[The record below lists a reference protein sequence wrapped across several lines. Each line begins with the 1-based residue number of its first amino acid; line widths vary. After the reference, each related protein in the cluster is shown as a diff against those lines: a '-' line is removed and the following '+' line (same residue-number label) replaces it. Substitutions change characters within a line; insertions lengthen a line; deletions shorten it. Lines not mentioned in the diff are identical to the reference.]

1 MIRPS
6 QENPFDLNKASDFTD
21 EEIAEQWVDLAN
33 TSGGLVE
40 ILNPKS
46 RMPML
51 LLGGK
56 GSGKTHL
63 MRYCSA
69 PVQAARHFGDVAQAA
84 IADGYL
90 GVYITLDALNT
101 DKFAREEPV
110 EDHWTLVF
118 AHYFELWL
126 ATSLLATLRDC
137 ARSQSLTFRELDFV
151 AAVIE
156 LFDVEPPTIPSNLD
170 ELLDHLTRTRKNID
184 NVVNNARL
192 RGERPVFEI
201 TFSAGR
207 LVFGVPEL
215 VSRYAPA
222 LDDVLFVYLIDE
234 VENLTVDQQRFLNS
248 LIRYRRGSATIR
260 VGGRLYGMKTLETTG
275 SGEPIRRGAEYE
287 RVVLDEILREHPT
300 QYDGLVRRLVAKRLK
315 RAGYTVAAETD
326 IDQYFEKIDNR
337 DYWLSVDNLLPQPR
351 TNQRAPYYQKL
362 ARDLKSNLNL
372 DEPTI
377 ITVINALQV
386 PNHRFLEKAAT
397 FKYRKSWPSNPDCA
411 VSLALEVG
419 NQARALAQG
428 DRDEGSDLAKLISH
442 FSSDILAQLFHDYAR
457 RLPYAGFE
465 TMVELSQGITRNL
478 LMNLKHIFR
487 RSRFAGE
494 EPFMS
499 GVISIKSQSDG
510 VRDGASWFWE
520 DAQPPSGGLQVRDAI
535 ENIAVL
541 FRTVRLSHSPSECA
555 LCAFSVSLESLNE
568 TSRRTLNVAENWSY
582 LVKLKEG
589 RRNKN
594 SNRIDALYQLGPM
607 LAPRWEISEHR
618 RGTIELQHD
627 LANAILDPAHREELF
642 ELMKTRLG
650 RLLTPSG
657 SKASENPRLI

>member
-69 PVQAARHFGDVAQAA
+69 PVQAARHFGDVAQSA

>member
-1 MIRPS
+1 MARPS

-21 EEIAEQWVDLAN
+21 QEIADQWVDLAN
-33 TSGGLVE
+33 AAGGLVD

-69 PVQAARHFGDVAQAA
+69 PVQAARHSGDVAQAA
-84 IADGYL
+84 IVDGYL
-90 GVYITLDALNT
+90 GIYVTLDALNT

-110 EDHWTLVF
+110 EDYWSLVF
-118 AHYFELWL
+118 SHYFELWL
-126 ATSLLATLRDC
+126 ATALLATIRDC
-137 ARSQSLTFRELDFV
+137 ARSESLDFNEPEFVV
-151 AAVIE
+151 AVVG
-156 LFDVEPPTIPSNLD
+156 LFDIEPDVTPSSLN
-170 ELLDHLTRTRKNID
+170 ELYDYLTRTRKSID
-184 NVVNNARL
+184 SIVNNSRL
-192 RGERPVFEI
+192 RGERPVFDI

-222 LDDVLFVYLIDE
+222 LSDVLFVYLIDE
-234 VENLTVDQQRFLNS
+234 VENLTSDQQRFLNS

-287 RVVLDEILREHPT
+287 RVVLDEILRDHPQ
-300 QYDGLVRRLVAKRLK
+300 QYDGLVRSLVAKRLE
-315 RAGYTVAAETD
+315 RAGFSAAAQSK
-326 IDQYFEKIDNR
+326 IDVYFEELDAS
-337 DYWLSVDNLLPQPR
+337 DYWRSVEKLLPKRRDDQP
-351 TNQRAPYYQKL
+351 APYHRKL
-362 ARDLKSNLNL
+362 AADLKTALGL

-377 ITVINALQV
+377 TGIIDALQV
-386 PNHRFLEKAAT
+386 PEHRFLEKAAS
-397 FKYRKSWPSNPDCA
+397 FQFRKSWPSNCDDA
-411 VSLALEVG
+411 VVLAVKVG
-419 NQARALAQG
+419 DEARALDRG
-428 DRDEGSDLAKLISH
+428 DRDTGADLGGLISY

-457 RLPYAGFE
+457 RLPYASFE

-478 LMNLKHIFR
+478 LVNLKHIFR

-499 GVISIKSQSDG
+499 GLISIKSQSDG

-520 DAQPPSGGLQVRDAI
+520 DAQPPSGGLQVRDAV
-535 ENIAVL
+535 ESVAVL

-555 LCAFSVSLESLNE
+555 LCAFSVPWESLSEN
-568 TSRRTLNVAENWSY
+568 SRRTLIVAENWSY
-582 LVKLKEG
+582 LVKLQEG

-594 SNRIDALYQLGPM
+594 SKRIDALYQLGPM
-607 LAPRWEISEHR
+607 LAPRWEVSEHR
-618 RGTIELQHD
+618 RGTIELKHD
-627 LANAILDPAHREELF
+627 LADAILDPAHRVELPS
-642 ELMKTRLG
+642 LMKKRLA
-650 RLLTPSG
+650 RLVTPSVSG
-657 SKASENPRLI
+657 APTDPRLI

>member
-21 EEIAEQWVDLAN
+21 REIAEQWVDLAN
-33 TSGGLVE
+33 AAGGLVD

-69 PVQAARHFGDVAQAA
+69 PVQAARHSDDVAQAA

-90 GVYITLDALNT
+90 GVYVPLDALNT

-110 EDHWTLVF
+110 EEYWSLVF

-126 ATSLLATLRDC
+126 ATALLATIRDC
-137 ARSQSLTFRELDFV
+137 ARSESLTFDEVGFV
-151 AAVIE
+151 SAVVQ
-156 LFDVEPPTIPSNLD
+156 LFDAEPDVAPLNLD
-170 ELLDHLTRTRKNID
+170 GLFDHLTRTRKNID
-184 NVVNNARL
+184 SVVNNSRL
-192 RGERPVFEI
+192 RGERPLFDI

-207 LVFGVPEL
+207 LAFGIPEL
-215 VSRYAPA
+215 VSRFAPA
-222 LDDVLFVYLIDE
+222 LHDVLFVYLIDE
-234 VENLTVDQQRFLNS
+234 VENLTEDQQRFLNS

-260 VGGRLYGMKTLETTG
+260 VGGRLYGMKTFETTG
-275 SGEPIRRGAEYE
+275 SGEPIRLGAEYE
-287 RVVLDEILREHPT
+287 RVVLDEILREEPE
-300 QYDGLVRRLVAKRLK
+300 QYNGLVRSLVSKRLV
-315 RAGYTVAAETD
+315 RAGYATAAQTP
-326 IDQYFEKIDNR
+326 IDLYFEVLDSR
-337 DYWLSVDNLLPQPR
+337 DYWRSVDRYLPKPKE
-351 TNQRAPYYQKL
+351 NQSAPYHRKL
-362 ARDLKSNLNL
+362 SADLKSNLGL
-372 DEPTI
+372 EDLAVAQI
-377 ITVINALQV
+377 VNALQV
-386 PNHRFLEKAAT
+386 PSHRFLEKAAT
-397 FKYRKSWPSNPDCA
+397 FQFRKLWPTDLDDA
-411 VSLALEVG
+411 VSLAEKVG
-419 NQARALAQG
+419 SEARALAEG
-428 DRDEGSDLAKLISH
+428 DRDAGADLGNLISY

-457 RLPYAGFE
+457 RLPYTGFD
-465 TMVELSQGITRNL
+465 TMIELSQGITRNL

-494 EPFMS
+494 DPFMS

-520 DAQPPSGGLQVRDAI
+520 DAQPPSGGLQVRDAV

-541 FRTVRLSHSPSECA
+541 FRTIRLSHSPSECA
-555 LCAFSVSLESLNE
+555 LCAFSVPLNLLSE
-568 TSRRTLNVAENWSY
+568 DSRRTLTVAENWSY
-582 LVKLKEG
+582 LVKLQEG

-594 SNRIDALYQLGPM
+594 SKQIDALYQLGPM
-607 LAPRWEISEHR
+607 LAPRWEVSEHR

-627 LANAILDPAHREELF
+627 LANAILDPAHRVELPN
-642 ELMKTRLG
+642 LMRKRLA
-650 RLLTPSG
+650 RIVAPSG
-657 SKASENPRLI
+657 AGGPPDPRLI

>member
-1 MIRPS
+1 MARSS
-6 QENPFDLNKASDFTD
+6 QENPFDLNKASDFTNQ
-21 EEIAEQWVDLAN
+21 EIAEQWVDLAN
-33 TSGGLVE
+33 AAGGLVE

-69 PVQAARHFGDVAQAA
+69 PVQAARHSGDVAQAA

-90 GVYITLDALNT
+90 GIYVPLDALNT

-110 EDHWTLVF
+110 EDHWSLVF

-126 ATSLLATLRDC
+126 ATALLATIRDC
-137 ARSQSLTFRELDFV
+137 ARSQSLTFREPEFV
-151 AAVIE
+151 AAIVE
-156 LFDVEPPTIPSNLD
+156 LFDTEPAIMPSDLN

-184 NVVNNARL
+184 SVVNNSRL
-192 RGERPVFEI
+192 RGERPLFDI

-207 LVFGVPEL
+207 LAFGIPEL
-215 VSRYAPA
+215 VSIHAPA
-222 LDDVLFVYLIDE
+222 LGDVLFVYLIDE
-234 VENLTVDQQRFLNS
+234 VENLTADQQRFLNS

-260 VGGRLYGMKTLETTG
+260 VGGRLYGMKTFETTG

-287 RVVLDEILREHPT
+287 RVVLDEILREQPE
-300 QYDGLVRRLVAKRLK
+300 QYNGLVRSLVAKRLE
-315 RAGYTVAAETD
+315 RAGYAVAAQTP
-326 IDQYFEKIDNR
+326 IDPYFEALDPR
-337 DYWLSVDNLLPQPR
+337 DYWRSVDRFLPKIR
-351 TNQRAPYYQKL
+351 ENQLAPYHRKL
-362 ARDLKSNLNL
+362 VTDLKSSLGL
-372 DEPTI
+372 GESAITSI
-377 ITVINALQV
+377 IDAIQV
-386 PNHRFLEKAAT
+386 PNHRFLEKAAA
-397 FKYRKSWPSNPDCA
+397 FQYRKSWPANFDSA
-411 VSLALEVG
+411 VSLAFDVG
-419 NQARALAQG
+419 NQARALAEG
-428 DRDEGSDLAKLISH
+428 DRDSAGELVSLISY

-494 EPFMS
+494 EPFTS
-499 GVISIKSQSDG
+499 GAISIKSQSDG

-520 DAQPPSGGLQVRDAI
+520 DAQPPSGGLQVRDAV
-535 ENIAVL
+535 ETIAVL
-541 FRTVRLSHSPSECA
+541 FRTIRLSHSPSECA
-555 LCAFSVSLESLNE
+555 LCAFSVPLELLSEN
-568 TSRRTLNVAENWSY
+568 SRRTLSVAENWSY
-582 LVKLKEG
+582 LVKLQEG

-594 SNRIDALYQLGPM
+594 SKRIDALYQLGPM
-607 LAPRWEISEHR
+607 LAPRWEVSEHR

-627 LANAILDPAHREELF
+627 LADAMLDPAHRAELPN
-642 ELMKTRLG
+642 LIKKRLV
-650 RLLTPSG
+650 RLVAPVGSG
-657 SKASENPRLI
+657 VSADPRLI

>member
-1 MIRPS
+1 MARSS

-21 EEIAEQWVDLAN
+21 QEIAEQWVDLAN
-33 TSGGLVE
+33 AAGGLVD

-69 PVQAARHFGDVAQAA
+69 PVQAARHSGDVAQAA

-90 GVYITLDALNT
+90 GIYVPLDALNT

-110 EDHWTLVF
+110 EDHWSLVF

-126 ATSLLATLRDC
+126 ATALLATIRDC
-137 ARSQSLTFRELDFV
+137 ARSQSLVFSEPEFV
-151 AAVIE
+151 AAVVE
-156 LFDVEPPTIPSNLD
+156 LFDTEPAAVPSNLN

-184 NVVNNARL
+184 SVVNNSRL
-192 RGERPVFEI
+192 RGERPLFDI

-207 LVFGVPEL
+207 LAFGIPEL
-215 VSRYAPA
+215 VSRHAPA
-222 LDDVLFVYLIDE
+222 LRDVLFVYLIDE
-234 VENLTVDQQRFLNS
+234 VENLTADQQRFLNS

-260 VGGRLYGMKTLETTG
+260 VGGRLYGMKTFETTG

-287 RVVLDEILREHPT
+287 RVVLDEILREQPE
-300 QYDGLVRRLVAKRLK
+300 QYDGLVRSLVAKRLE
-315 RAGYTVAAETD
+315 RVGYAEAAQSA
-326 IDQYFEKIDNR
+326 IDTYFEELDSR
-337 DYWLSVDNLLPQPR
+337 DYWRSVDRHLPKPKE
-351 TNQRAPYYQKL
+351 NQLAPYHRKL
-362 ARDLKSNLNL
+362 AIDLESNLGL

-377 ITVINALQV
+377 TTIIDALQV
-386 PNHRFLEKAAT
+386 PNHRFLEKAAA
-397 FKYRKSWPSNPDCA
+397 FQYRKLWPANLDAA
-411 VSLALEVG
+411 VSVAVKVG

-428 DRDEGSDLAKLISH
+428 ERDAGGDLASLISY

-478 LMNLKHIFR
+478 LVNLKHIFR

-520 DAQPPSGGLQVRDAI
+520 DAQPPSGGLQVRDAV
-535 ENIAVL
+535 ESIAVL

-555 LCAFSVSLESLNE
+555 LCAFSVPLESLSEN
-568 TSRRTLNVAENWSY
+568 SRRTLSVAENWSY
-582 LVKLKEG
+582 LVKLQEG

-594 SNRIDALYQLGPM
+594 SKRIDALYQLGPM
-607 LAPRWEISEHR
+607 LAPRWEVSEHR
-618 RGTIELQHD
+618 RGTIELQQD
-627 LANAILDPAHREELF
+627 LADAMLDPAHRAELPQ
-642 ELMKTRLG
+642 LMKKRLS
-650 RLLTPSG
+650 RLVGPSG
-657 SKASENPRLI
+657 SGLPADARLI